1 MVHFTTISLTPIYG
15 KLNKKPC
22 SDYVDDDDD
31 DDGDYDGDDG
41 HDHDDYDSHDHDDDG
56 DDNDGGVDD
65 DDGDDDDDDD
75 DDDGDDVGDDY
86 DDDDHDHDPAK
97 QREIKVP
104 MVSGRGLAHT
114 GGTLDKLEAI
124 PGFTVS
130 VSADRMQAILDKVG
144 CCIVGQTSSLV
155 PADKKMYA
163 IRDVTATVDHDGLI
177 AASIISKKAAE
188 RLNALVL
195 DVKCGKGAFYKC
207 KESAGVLAKKMV
219 AIGNGLGIKTVALLT
234 RMDVPIGRNIGNALE
249 VAEAIQCLHGNGP
262 RDVIE
267 LVINLGGHLL
277 YKCGKVTSLEEGC
290 NLIKEK
296 LDDESAL
303 RTFTQMIQEQGVEP
317 EIAKKLCNK
326 NTDVRTILPKAKYT
340 TDVKSLHTG
349 DTWVRVHHE
358 QEVFPADLLE
368 MLQKALD
375 VKKESLDQIDG
386 NMVIDVIS

>member
-1 MVHFTTISLTPIYG
+1 
-15 KLNKKPC
+15 
-22 SDYVDDDDD
+22 
-31 DDGDYDGDDG
+31 
-41 HDHDDYDSHDHDDDG
+41 
-56 DDNDGGVDD
+56 
-65 DDGDDDDDDD
+65 
-75 DDDGDDVGDDY
+75 
-86 DDDDHDHDPAK
+86 
-97 QREIKVP
+97 
-104 MVSGRGLAHT
+104 
-114 GGTLDKLEAI
+114 
-124 PGFTVS
+124 
-130 VSADRMQAILDKVG
+130 
-144 CCIVGQTSSLV
+144 
-155 PADKKMYA
+155 MYA

-219 AIGNGLGIKTVALLT
+219 AIGNGLGINTVALLT

-303 RTFTQMIQEQGVEP
+303 RTFTQMIQGQGVEP
-317 EIAKKLCNK
+317 EIAKKLCDK
-326 NTDVRTILPKAKYT
+326 NTDVWTILPKAKYT
-340 TDVKSLHTG
+340 TDVKSLHTGYVHEIDAMPCAIVSGKLGAGRAKSGDPINYAVGLELQTEIGKEIKQG

-375 VKKESLDQIDG
+375 VKKESLDQVDG